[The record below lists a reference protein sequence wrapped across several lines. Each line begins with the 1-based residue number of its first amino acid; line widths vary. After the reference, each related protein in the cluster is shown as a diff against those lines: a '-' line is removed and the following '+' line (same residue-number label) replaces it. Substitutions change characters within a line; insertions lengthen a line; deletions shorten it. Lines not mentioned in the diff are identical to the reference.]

1 MEKTLNIFYNTTL
14 KHLEGNKCEF
24 SITCFGKKFSAWQKK
39 KTQKPL
45 KEHKETYKIKY
56 VNNHCKKWKFF

>member
-24 SITCFGKKFSAWQKK
+24 SITFFGKKFSEWQKK

-45 KEHKETYKIKY
+45 KEHKET
-56 VNNHCKKWKFF
+56 